1 MSVVSLTSGQQAIDS
16 GVNQARQFASSVQ
29 QATAGAAPSEGAATV
44 ATSNGAAGTV
54 LAGVTGIGAGFD
66 SAA

>member
-1 MSVVSLTSGQQAIDS
+1 MTVVSLTSGQQAIDS

-29 QATAGAAPSEGAATV
+29 QATAGAAPAEGAATV
-44 ATSNGAAGTV
+44 ATDNGTAGSVMAGT
-54 LAGVTGIGAGFD
+54 TGIGAGFD